1 MNTGEKKILSEK
13 VADILRTKII
23 NGELQA
29 DARIIETDVAEHM
42 DVSRGPVREALK
54 ILEYEGLVVYE
65 SNKGCRVTN
74 LSMEDAYEVFYLR
87 GNLEI
92 MALRQ
97 TGGRLPDTSLLAM
110 RSYLEGMEGAQRDN
124 NLLQMV
130 DLDEMFH
137 REIVS
142 AGKMK
147 RLVRMWESLSP
158 LNGAMFLKVN
168 DTFELR
174 EGETSEAIFGEHKR
188 RNNYQAH
195 QLLLEKLSAD
205 NLEEAVTCLRNHYLQ
220 TGEMIYKIESR
231 RKLLEK
237 SFS

>member
-1 MNTGEKKILSEK
+1 MKNGEKKILSEK
-13 VADILRTKII
+13 VADMLRTKII

-29 DARIIETDVAEHM
+29 DSRIIESDVAKCME
-42 DVSRGPVREALK
+42 VSRGPVREALK
-54 ILEYEGLVVYE
+54 ILEFEGLVTYE

-74 LSMEDAYEVFYLR
+74 LSMEDAYEIFFLR

-97 TGGRLPDTSLLAM
+97 AGGRLPDTSLLTM
-110 RSYLEGMEGAQRDN
+110 RSYLEGMERAQKDK
-124 NLLQMV
+124 NLLYMVQM
-130 DLDEMFH
+130 DELFH

-142 AGKMK
+142 EGNMK

-174 EGETSEAIFGEHKR
+174 EGETAEEIFGNYRRRDNYESHK
-188 RNNYQAH
+188 
-195 QLLLEKLSAD
+195 LLLEKLCGID
-205 NLEEAVTCLRNHYLQ
+205 LEGAVLCLRNHYVQ
-220 TGEMIYKIESR
+220 TGERIYKIESR
-231 RKLLEK
+231 RRLLKETL
-237 SFS
+237 

>member
-1 MNTGEKKILSEK
+1 M
-13 VADILRTKII
+13 LRAKII

-29 DARIIETDVAEHM
+29 DSRIIESDVAKCME
-42 DVSRGPVREALK
+42 VSRGPVREALK
-54 ILEYEGLVVYE
+54 ILEFEGLVTYE

-74 LSMEDAYEVFYLR
+74 LSMEDAYEVFFLR

-97 TGGRLPDTSLLAM
+97 AGGRLPDTSLLTM
-110 RSYLEGMEGAQRDN
+110 RSYLEGMERAQKDK

-130 DLDEMFH
+130 QMDELFH

-142 AGKMK
+142 AGNMK

-168 DTFELR
+168 DIPLSCVR
-174 EGETSEAIFGEHKR
+174 ER
-188 RNNYQAH
+188 
-195 QLLLEKLSAD
+195 L
-205 NLEEAVTCLRNHYLQ
+205 
-220 TGEMIYKIESR
+220 R
-231 RKLLEK
+231 RKSSAITGAGIIMRLI
-237 SFS
+237 SFCWRSSAALIWRAQCCA